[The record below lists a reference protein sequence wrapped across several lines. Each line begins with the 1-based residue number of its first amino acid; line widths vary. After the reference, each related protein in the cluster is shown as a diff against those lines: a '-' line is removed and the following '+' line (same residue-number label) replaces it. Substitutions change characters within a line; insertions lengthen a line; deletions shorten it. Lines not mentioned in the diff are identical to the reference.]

1 MKQGSK
7 QVRRQKETPLA
18 GRLAGDAI
26 SGGVGGVDH
35 TIFPWHCKHRGAQ
48 R

>member
-1 MKQGSK
+1 MKQGN
-7 QVRRQKETPLA
+7 RQKETPLA

-26 SGGVGGVDH
+26 SGGVSAGDH
-35 TIFPWHCKHRGAQ
+35 TIFPRHCKHRGTQ